1 MFEFKLK
8 LDKMKVFEGK
18 AKDGKELKK
27 IFDGLEEKFK

>member
-18 AKDGKELKK
+18 AKNSKELKK
-27 IFDGLEEKFK
+27 MFEGLEEKFR